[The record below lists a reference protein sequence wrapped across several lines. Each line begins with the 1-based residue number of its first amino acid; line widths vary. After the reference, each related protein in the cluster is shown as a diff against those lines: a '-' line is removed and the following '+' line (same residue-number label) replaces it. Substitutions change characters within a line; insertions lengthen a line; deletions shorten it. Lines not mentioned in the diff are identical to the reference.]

1 MTKGAGQAF
10 EAVYDAGETG
20 LAGTVAVRI
29 DDNEGNTV
37 VPATTAGIIELGT
50 SGVYSVELTAPNT
63 LGTYTILWSSDGT
76 FDADTGGV
84 ERLEVISADAVT
96 PLPPLSSDG
105 SGGLC
110 SAWTTPALVAACCE
124 GLEDLDD
131 PRLETV
137 IQAASEILYGLSG
150 ELYPGECETTIR
162 PCPGSCSCWTFIRDS
177 GYYWYGLAGYWR
189 AGGRYV
195 GCAPVSEVVLPGA
208 PIREIVEVKIDGTV
222 IDPSGYQLYMPNRLL
237 RMRDPAEPGTRR
249 VWPGC
254 QIIDLEDTEP
264 GTFSITYGFGA
275 SPPASGI
282 DAASALA
289 CELWKACSGQEC
301 ALPQGTTEVLRQGIR
316 IQVGALAA
324 ALKVG
329 ATGILAIDAF
339 LSRHGGDRQEV
350 STVWSPDIG
359 YPERPGPAGGS

>member
-37 VPATTAGIIELGT
+37 VGPLDAGIIELGA

-84 ERLEVISADAVT
+84 EALEVISTTAVA

-110 SAWTTPALVAACCE
+110 SAWTTAELVAACCD
-124 GLEDLDD
+124 GLDIDD

-137 IQAASEILYGLSG
+137 IQAASEVLYGLSG
-150 ELYPGECETTIR
+150 ELYPGECEATVR
-162 PCPGSCSCWTFIRDS
+162 PCLATCGCWGFPEG
-177 GYYWYGLAGYWR
+177 GYHWNGLAGYWR
-189 AGGRYV
+189 LGGRYV
-195 GCAPVSEVVLPGA
+195 GCQPVSEVVLPGA
-208 PIREIVEVKIDGTV
+208 PIREITEVLIDGDV
-222 IDPSGYQLYMPNRLL
+222 VDPAGYQLYQPNRLV
-237 RMRDPAEPGTRR
+237 RMRDAASPGIRE

-254 QIIDLEDTEP
+254 QILDLPDTEE
-264 GTFSITYGFGA
+264 GTFSVTYTFGA
-275 SPPASGI
+275 GPPASGI

-289 CELWKACSGQEC
+289 CELWKDCSGQEC
-301 ALPQGTTEVLRQGIR
+301 SLPQGTTEVVRAGIR
-316 IQVGALAA
+316 IEIGALAA
-324 ALKVG
+324 ALG
-329 ATGILAIDAF
+329 TGSTGILPIDAF
-339 LSRHGGDRQEV
+339 LARHGGKRVEV
-350 STVWSPDIG
+350 SSVWSPDLP
-359 YPERPGPAGGS
+359 YVERPGPAGGS